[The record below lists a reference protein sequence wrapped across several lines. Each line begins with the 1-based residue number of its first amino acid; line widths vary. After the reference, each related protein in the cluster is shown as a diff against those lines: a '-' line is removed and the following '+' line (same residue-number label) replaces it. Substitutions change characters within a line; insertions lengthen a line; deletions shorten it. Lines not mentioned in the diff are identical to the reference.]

1 MASTSEAASESI
13 AEAGRTQ
20 AAKPPIGSMLKASS
34 YYLVGAV
41 AGRVVGFLF
50 IPFYARFLSPAQYG
64 LIELIELSTQTI
76 ALTFGLQAVG
86 AALSRLFYDQQTPEG
101 QRAVVS
107 TSFIANGMLSAAVM
121 LVAVAA
127 AHPLSQLVFHTDE
140 WAELLRAA
148 FVAMFFSNMIEVTLV
163 YERIRNNAGFF
174 LSYSLVY
181 LVANLTLNV
190 LFIGVLDA
198 GVWGFVS
205 SKLVVSLCGSI
216 FLLLRMRRDVGW
228 HWRASFLP
236 GLVRLGAPLVLS
248 SLSYFAIHF
257 SDRFILS
264 NNVSLAELG
273 RYALAFKLAILVSVL
288 VGDSFAK
295 SWEAT
300 LYRYVTTEGWQAQF
314 ARVAS
319 YLVFA
324 LFVTGLAITLFSP
337 ELLRIMVPTDY
348 YPPPQLMPLLV
359 CSYIA
364 REIGDFFRSMLLIN
378 KRAVRVSQIAGASG
392 ILSVAAN
399 LTLIPFYGITGAAV
413 ALLTTWSCYMLACW
427 IIANREHRLPI
438 RTGAIVRIL
447 LLAGAVYAL
456 AAGTRVEGLFMQIVL
471 DGAWVLGF
479 AGLALFAFFSAEERR
494 GLLEFTGSLR
504 QWVGE
509 RARVRGARA

>member
-1 MASTSEAASESI
+1 MAQETETASEP
-13 AEAGRTQ
+13 EPGR
-20 AAKPPIGSMLKASS
+20 ASKPPIGSMLKASS

-41 AGRVVGFLF
+41 AGRVAGFLF

-64 LIELIELSTQTI
+64 LIELIELSTQTV
-76 ALTFGLQAVG
+76 AMAFGLQAVG
-86 AALSRLFYDQQTPEG
+86 AALSRLFYDQDTPEG
-101 QRAVVS
+101 QQAVVS
-107 TSFIANGMLSAAVM
+107 TSFIANGVLSALVM
-121 LVAVAA
+121 LVAVAL

-140 WAELLRAA
+140 WARLLQAA

-174 LSYSLVY
+174 LGYSLVY
-181 LVANLTLNV
+181 LVANLTLNI

-205 SKLVVSLCGSI
+205 SKLVVSVFGST

-228 HWRASFLP
+228 HWRAAFLP

-264 NNVSLAELG
+264 INVSLADLG

-319 YLVFA
+319 YLVYA
-324 LFVTGLAITLFSP
+324 LFVTGLAIVLFSP
-337 ELLRIMVPTDY
+337 ELLRIMVPNDY
-348 YPPPQLMPLLV
+348 FPPPQLMPLLV

-378 KRAVRVSQIAGASG
+378 KRAVRVSQIAAGAG
-392 ILSVAAN
+392 LLSVAAN
-399 LTLIPFYGITGAAV
+399 LALIPYFGIYGAAA

-438 RTGAIVRIL
+438 RTGAMVRIL
-447 LLAGAVYAL
+447 LLSVVIYAL
-456 AAGTRVEGLFMQIVL
+456 ATGTRVQGLFFQIVL
-471 DGAWVLGF
+471 DGLWVLAF
-479 AGLALFAFFSAEERR
+479 AGVAVFGFFSAEERR
-494 GLLEFTGSLR
+494 GLIDFTGTVRAWVGDRVRLR
-504 QWVGE
+504 Q
-509 RARVRGARA
+509 AGA

>member
-1 MASTSEAASESI
+1 MAPEIEAEPDMK
-13 AEAGRTQ
+13 AGQ
-20 AAKPPIGSMLKASS
+20 AGKPPIRSLLKASS

-41 AGRVVGFLF
+41 AGRVAGFLF

-76 ALTFGLQAVG
+76 ALTFGLQAAG
-86 AALSRLFYDQQTPEG
+86 AALSRLYYDQVTPEG
-101 QRAVVS
+101 QQAVVS
-107 TSFIANGMLSAAVM
+107 TSFIANGVLSAVVM
-121 LVAVAA
+121 LLAVAA
-127 AHPLSQLVFHTDE
+127 AHPLSRLVFHTDE
-140 WAELLRAA
+140 WAHLLQAS
-148 FVAMFFSNMIEVTLV
+148 FVALFLSNLMEVTLV
-163 YERIRNNAGFF
+163 YERIRNNAKFF
-174 LSYSLVY
+174 LWYSLAS
-181 LVANLTLNV
+181 LVANLAFNV

-198 GVWGFVS
+198 GVWGFVC
-205 SKLVVSLCGSI
+205 SKLVVTTFGST
-216 FLLLRMRRDVGW
+216 FLLVRIWRSVGW
-228 HWRASFLP
+228 HWQAAFLP
-236 GLVRLGAPLVLS
+236 GLVRLGVPLVLS

-264 NNVSLAELG
+264 NNVSLADLG

-324 LFVTGLAITLFSP
+324 LFVTGLAVTLFSP
-337 ELLRIMVPTDY
+337 ELLRIMVPKDY

-378 KRAVRVSQIAGASG
+378 KRAVRVSQIAAGAG
-392 ILSVAAN
+392 VLSVAAN
-399 LTLIPFYGITGAAV
+399 LTLIPFFGIYGAAF

-427 IIANREHRLPI
+427 VIANREHRVPV

-447 LLAGAVYAL
+447 LLSCAFYAL
-456 AAGTRVEGLFMQIVL
+456 ATGTRVDGLLLQIVL
-471 DGAWVLGF
+471 DGVWVLAF
-479 AGLALFAFFSAEERR
+479 AGVAVVVFFSTEERR
-494 GLLEFTGSLR
+494 GLFDFAGTVR
-504 QWVGE
+504 AWVQD
-509 RARVRGARA
+509 RVRLRRIGA